1 MNVAKDINICE
12 RALKNHTILGRSK
25 GISPFLGPG
34 KLQTSFLNTK

>member
-25 GISPFLGPG
+25 AISPFLGPG